1 MFPLVPSYVLHT
13 IALSFVPGLDSDDEA
28 HECDL
33 LAGEILEDY
42 FWGVSRRTHS
52 LGDKTGSLYAHT
64 HTHRQ
69 IVFYE
74 PTTYTRTHVGK
85 SRYRY
90 TATC

>member
-28 HECDL
+28 QECDL

-42 FWGVSRRTHS
+42 FWGVSRRTYS

-64 HTHRQ
+64 HTDKLYFMSQQH
-69 IVFYE
+69 
-74 PTTYTRTHVGK
+74 THVPM
-85 SRYRY
+85 
-90 TATC
+90 

>member
-42 FWGVSRRTHS
+42 FWGVSRRTYC
-52 LGDKTGSLYAHT
+52 LGDKTGSLYARTHT
-64 HTHRQ
+64 HTDKLYFMSQQH
-69 IVFYE
+69 
-74 PTTYTRTHVGK
+74 THVPM
-85 SRYRY
+85 
-90 TATC
+90 